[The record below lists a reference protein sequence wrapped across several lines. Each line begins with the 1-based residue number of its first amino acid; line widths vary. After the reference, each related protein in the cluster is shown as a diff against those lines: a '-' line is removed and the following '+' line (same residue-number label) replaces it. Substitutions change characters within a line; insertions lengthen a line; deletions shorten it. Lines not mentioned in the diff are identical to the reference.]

1 MKRVA
6 IALIITFGFLPALFN
21 MPEVFAC
28 SCNTNPPSEAFENS
42 AAVFIG
48 TVENIERGGSPNSMI
63 GSYNVQFSVEE
74 AWKGLHDSQATVTTS
89 DNDGACGYDFQRGV
103 KYLVYAY
110 GSEES
115 LQTGIC
121 NRTQPVADAY
131 EDLAYLGEGY
141 VSVPGQPPV
150 EKTPS
155 SPFLPFVGIG
165 AAVTGIIAFFMLRN
179 RKS

>member
-1 MKRVA
+1 VKRVT
-6 IALIITFGFLPALFN
+6 IALIIAFGFLPVVFSA
-21 MPEVFAC
+21 PKAFAC
-28 SCNTNPPSEAFENS
+28 SCSTNPSNETFENS

-48 TVENIERGGSPNSMI
+48 TVTGIEHSSNNTRL

-74 AWKGLHDSQATVTTS
+74 AWKGISDPQTTVITS
-89 DNDGACGYDFQRGV
+89 DNDGTCGYDFQQGI

-131 EDLAYLGEGY
+131 ADLVYLGKGY
-141 VSVPGQPPV
+141 VPVPGQPIV
-150 EKTPS
+150 EKTPGS
-155 SPFLPFVGIG
+155 LLPFIGIG
-165 AAVTGIIAFFMLRN
+165 AVVAAGIAFFTLQSR
-179 RKS
+179 RR